1 MMKAKAWVF
10 GTALLLALPALATD
24 SADDKASAQPA
35 AEKEAL
41 PAGGEVPAPEGGK
54 VPAPEEQGEAGTTAE
69 GDQAMSAPSGTVARA
84 TFTTAIEEHEPV
96 DEIES
101 LGNDQQTVVFFTEL
115 RGFEGRTLE
124 HVWERQGEEMA
135 RVPFLVG
142 GPRWRVYSR
151 KTLDPGQTGQ
161 WTVTVVDES
170 GEELMSET
178 LDYVVAAEMPQ
189 DEMLAEEE
197 ANGEAQEA
205 GAPEP
210 RKADD
215 AVPAAIPE

>member
-1 MMKAKAWVF
+1 MMKLKAWVF

-24 SADDKASAQPA
+24 STDDKASAEPA
-35 AEKEAL
+35 AEKEAMA
-41 PAGGEVPAPEGGK
+41 AGGEA
-54 VPAPEEQGEAGTTAE
+54 PAPEEWSEAGTTAE
-69 GDQAMSAPSGTVARA
+69 GDQARSAPSGTVARA
-84 TFTTAIEEHEPV
+84 TFTTAIEEREPV

-101 LGNDQQTVVFFTEL
+101 LGNDRQSVVFFTDL

-124 HVWERQGEEMA
+124 HVWARQGEEMA

-170 GEELMSET
+170 GAELMSET
-178 LDYVVAAEMPQ
+178 LDYVVATEMPQ
-189 DEMLAEEE
+189 DETLAEER
-197 ANGEAQEA
+197 AKGEAQES

-210 RKADD
+210 EKSDE
-215 AVPAAIPE
+215 AVPAAMPE